1 MKEFVRGNILFIS
14 GVSAFLGL
22 CIVLIIMTD
31 EAYKRRLL
39 LMTDGFLEKYGV
51 LFLGALFVLGINVIP
66 DNIDDTVN
74 TFTSKET
81 YKYQA
86 VVDGKIR
93 HFYKCYKIHGHNVC
107 ENGEG
112 DGTLVKDYWK
122 KGDTNGKN

>member
-1 MKEFVRGNILFIS
+1 MENDKSILM
-14 GVSAFLGL
+14 GLLAFLGL

-39 LMTDGFLEKYGV
+39 LMNDGFLEKYGF
-51 LFLGALFVLGINVIP
+51 LFLGALFVFGIFVIP

-107 ENGEG
+107 EDV
-112 DGTLVKDYWK
+112 DGKEYLAEDYWK
-122 KGDTNGKN
+122 TGETNGKN

>member
-1 MKEFVRGNILFIS
+1 MEVRGIIFIS

-39 LMTDGFLEKYGV
+39 LMNDGFFEKYGF
-51 LFLGALFVLGINVIP
+51 LFLGALFVFGIFVIP
-66 DNIDDTVN
+66 DNIDNTVN

-93 HFYKCYKIHGHNVC
+93 HFYKCHKIHGHNVC
-107 ENGEG
+107 EDV
-112 DGTLVKDYWK
+112 DGKEYLAEDYWK
-122 KGDTNGKN
+122 AGETNEKN